1 MGLCASTG
9 AHADDGKLNA
19 VNPQDISV
27 RVNEKDSKEIDAD
40 FREILRSGLCLILER
55 LYTAVGY
62 EADGYLDI
70 VRKQGLDD
78 IMDLVAPQHFETFF
92 REHLE
97 IKDQQP
103 SSLDEHHMNFKQ
115 DKALNFIQAVKV
127 ASWKNVVVSRKDMVQ
142 QAQTAAKRTQE
153 QLKASCD
160 ACDSSDLKIHMQF
173 FSAALDFLAGDIT
186 KDSVLYD
193 NIDRICDE

>member
-1 MGLCASTG
+1 MGLCASNG
-9 AHADDGKLNA
+9 AHADDRPNA
-19 VNPQDISV
+19 VNPQDISA

-70 VRKQGLDD
+70 VQKQGLDD
-78 IMDLVAPQHFETFF
+78 IMDLVAPQYFENFF
-92 REHLE
+92 RDHLD
-97 IKDQQP
+97 IKDVKP
-103 SSLDEHHMNFKQ
+103 SSLDEHHMNYKQ
-115 DKALNFIQAVKV
+115 DQALNLIQAVKV
-127 ASWKNVVVSRKDMVQ
+127 ATWKFGLVSRKDMVQ
-142 QAQTAAKRTQE
+142 AAQKAAKRTQE

-173 FSAALDFLAGDIT
+173 FSAALDFLAGDIS